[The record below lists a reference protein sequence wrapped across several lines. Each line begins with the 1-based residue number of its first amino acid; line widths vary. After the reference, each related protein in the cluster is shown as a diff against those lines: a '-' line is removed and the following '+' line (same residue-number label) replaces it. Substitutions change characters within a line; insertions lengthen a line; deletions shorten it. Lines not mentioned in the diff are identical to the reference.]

1 MECVQSSFL
10 SRVCRPCLSPI
21 QQSSEDA
28 NRAFKSLFREKLE
41 VIVELR
47 YLKASK
53 ELSAWLLIRMV
64 GSASVPG
71 IASTSVFMMMVKPK
85 SWQAVAK
92 RSMIACCP
100 LSV

>member
-10 SRVCRPCLSPI
+10 SRVSRPCLSPI
-21 QQSSEDA
+21 QQGAENA
-28 NRAFKSLFREKLE
+28 YRAFKSLSRERLE
-41 VIVELR
+41 VIVEPR
-47 YLKASK
+47 YLKAFT

-64 GSASVPG
+64 GSGWVP
-71 IASTSVFMMMVKPK
+71 IASTSVFFMMVRPK

-92 RSMIACCP
+92 RSTIACCL